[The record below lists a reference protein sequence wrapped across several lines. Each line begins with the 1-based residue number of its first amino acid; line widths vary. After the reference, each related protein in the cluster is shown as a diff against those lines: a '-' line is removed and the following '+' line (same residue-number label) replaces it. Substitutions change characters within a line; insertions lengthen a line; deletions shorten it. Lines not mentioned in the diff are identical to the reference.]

1 MNKSIDMR
9 NSRLDQTYAS
19 NTDLNKSLVE
29 RSRIEGT
36 IMLEKTTKV
45 QKSRQNMEQLKHRI
59 DALKRNV
66 ENVQKTQAKDER
78 SRQQI
83 EMAIRNK
90 E

>member
-1 MNKSIDMR
+1 MR

>member
-1 MNKSIDMR
+1 MR

-19 NTDLNKSLVE
+19 NTDLNKSL
-29 RSRIEGT
+29 GT